1 MRPYNSPIKFRFR
14 LPCTRPRCNSR
25 SHFNFALP
33 MKTKTK
39 VAAALALLIAAALA
53 SVVSPTIFE
62 SDTGRN
68 DRAIAATA
76 GSDWMKNLDSERR
89 ISQFS
94 LPGTHNSAALFEPI
108 RGTARC
114 QNLTIPAQL
123 NAGVRFLDIRC
134 RHANDAF
141 EIYHGPIY
149 QKDDFAGVVTYVAD
163 FLRAHPSET
172 VILSVQETDGAR
184 DNTRSFEA
192 TFADYLANTP
202 APWLLDA
209 TIPTLNRARGKIV
222 LLRRFDSAKP
232 LGIDASNW
240 PDNSTFTQANLRVQ
254 DQYQVSDNADKWR
267 AIESLLNQTR
277 DDAATPSASPL
288 ILNFASGVTP
298 LLGVPNVPRVANA
311 INPQLTRFFSDNP
324 RGRFGCVLVD
334 FADAELCAAI
344 YRTNGI

>member
-1 MRPYNSPIKFRFR
+1 MKCASEGSRSRFDR
-14 LPCTRPRCNSR
+14 LP
-25 SHFNFALP
+25 ALP

-39 VAAALALLIAAALA
+39 VAISLALLIAAALA

-108 RGTARC
+108 RGTAKC

-141 EIYHGPIY
+141 EIYHGPVY
-149 QKDDFAGVVTYVAD
+149 QKENFAGVVTYVAD

-172 VILSVQETDGAR
+172 VILSVQQTGGAHS
-184 DNTRSFEA
+184 NTRSFET
-192 TFADYLANTP
+192 TFDAYLANTP
-202 APWLLDA
+202 TPWLLSA
-209 TIPTLNRARGKIV
+209 TVPTLNEARGKIV

-240 PDNSTFTQANLRVQ
+240 PDNRTFATDNLRVQ
-254 DQYQVSDNADKWR
+254 DQYQVGDNANKWDS
-267 AIESLLNQTR
+267 IQTLLNQTR
-277 DDAATPSASPL
+277 ADTATASASPL
-288 ILNFASGVTP
+288 TLNFASGVTP
-298 LLGVPNVPRVANA
+298 LWGVPNVPRVANA
-311 INPQLTRFFSDNP
+311 INPRLMRFFARNP

-334 FADAELCAAI
+334 FADAKLCAAI
-344 YRTNGI
+344 YRTNDYNLS